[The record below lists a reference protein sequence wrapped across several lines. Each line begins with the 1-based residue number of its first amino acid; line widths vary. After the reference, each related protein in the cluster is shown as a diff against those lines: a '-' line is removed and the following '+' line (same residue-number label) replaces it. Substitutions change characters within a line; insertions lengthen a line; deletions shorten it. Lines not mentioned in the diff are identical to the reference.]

1 MTGQRN
7 RIVGRQHRGRGIA
20 EKSQGKDREGG
31 GPISLDNRKEGHQN
45 LSYWDKVYW
54 FAASASNGG
63 TISLW
68 QCCISDSGELPDN
81 ESGYGNLDR
90 L

>member
-1 MTGQRN
+1 MGHQYQ
-7 RIVGRQHRGRGIA
+7 GRVVA
-20 EKSQGKDREGG
+20 DTYQGKDIEGG
-31 GPISLDNRKEGHQN
+31 GHVSLDDHNKGHQN